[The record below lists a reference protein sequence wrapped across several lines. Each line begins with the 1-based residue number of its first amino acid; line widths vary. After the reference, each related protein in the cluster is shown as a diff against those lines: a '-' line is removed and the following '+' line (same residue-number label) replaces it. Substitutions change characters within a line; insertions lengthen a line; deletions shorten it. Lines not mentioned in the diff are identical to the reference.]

1 MYRLPLHGIRVLD
14 LTMAWAGPYTTRLL
28 ADMGAEVIKI
38 ESVENWDVL
47 RALTGQPPET
57 ERVWDRSPYF
67 NQTNRNKYGCSLDL
81 SKPRGR
87 ELFLR
92 LAAVSDVVIENFR
105 AEVMDNLDLGYE
117 TLSSVNERVI
127 VLSMPGH
134 GKTGPERDFVT
145 YGTNVEQ
152 LSGLCHLTGYESGP
166 PQKTGISYGDPI
178 AGIAAA
184 GAIALALWVRRR
196 TGRGQY
202 IELAQRENLI
212 SLIGEVVVAFSLN
225 QREPAR
231 RGNRDSSM
239 APHGCYRCAPSEAQ
253 SASGG
258 GDDEWITIAC
268 ENDTQFGALC
278 SVLGQPDLARDPRF
292 ADVVS
297 RYCNQEEFDETISA
311 WTKEQTKEAA
321 AKSLQS
327 AGVPAMPVLSVPEV
341 FADQHL
347 RDRGFFESVSHP
359 IAGVWEVEGP
369 HWRMSE
375 TLAHIRL
382 PAPTF
387 AEHNRYVFGELLGLS
402 DDEIAQLDAD
412 GITGSAPNQTVHD

>member
-1 MYRLPLHGIRVLD
+1 
-14 LTMAWAGPYTTRLL
+14 MAWAGPYATRLL

-38 ESVENWDVL
+38 ESIGNWDVL
-47 RALTGQPPET
+47 RALTGQPPDT
-57 ERVWDRSPYF
+57 ERVWDKSPYF

-92 LAAVSDVVIENFR
+92 LAAQSDVVIENFR
-105 AEVMDNLDLGYE
+105 AEVMDNLNLGYE
-117 TLSSVNERVI
+117 TLSAVNDRLI

-152 LSGLCHLTGYESGP
+152 LSGLCHLTGYEGGP
-166 PQKTGISYGDPI
+166 PHKTGISYGDPI

-196 TGRGQY
+196 TGRGHY
-202 IELAQRENLI
+202 IELAQRETLI
-212 SLIGEVVVAFSLN
+212 SLIGEYIVAFSMN
-225 QREPAR
+225 QREPSR
-231 RGNRDSSM
+231 QGNRHSSM
-239 APHGCYRCAPSEAQ
+239 APHGCYRCS
-253 SASGG
+253 

-268 ENDTQFGALC
+268 ENDAQFAALC
-278 SVLGQPDLARDPRF
+278 SVLGQPGLARDPRL

-297 RYCNQEEFDETISA
+297 RYRNQDEFDETICA
-311 WTKEQTKEAA
+311 WTKDRTKEDAA
-321 AKSLQS
+321 EALQS

-341 FADQHL
+341 FADEHL
-347 RDRGFFESVSHP
+347 RARGFFEPVSHP
-359 IAGVWEVEGP
+359 IAGVWDVDGP

-375 TLAHIRL
+375 SPVHIRL

-387 AEHNRYVFGELLGLS
+387 AEHNGYVFGDLLGLS
-402 DDEIAQLDAD
+402 DEEVAELEVE
-412 GITGSAPNQTVHD
+412 GVTGTTPDLAVHE